1 MQPYNKVL
9 NNRLKEF
16 PMAKFNAKQIGDKL
30 NIDWKKIPL
39 SQFRRGLS
47 VELEHG
53 TRDKKTDVTHDDPIK
68 TGKIVLAHLKED
80 PQYYTKLSM
89 MEKKKH

>member
-1 MQPYNKVL
+1 
-9 NNRLKEF
+9 
-16 PMAKFNAKQIGDKL
+16 MAKFNAKQIGDKL
-30 NIDWKKIPL
+30 NVDWKKIPL

-80 PQYYTKLSM
+80 PHYYTKLSM
-89 MEKKKH
+89 IEKKKH